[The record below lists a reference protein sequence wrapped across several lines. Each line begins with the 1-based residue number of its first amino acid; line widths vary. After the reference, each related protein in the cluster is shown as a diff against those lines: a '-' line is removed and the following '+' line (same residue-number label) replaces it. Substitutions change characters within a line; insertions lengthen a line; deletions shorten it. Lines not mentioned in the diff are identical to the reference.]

1 MAFLTN
7 SRNSAPTIF
16 DIFNRPLSDFDF
28 TGRAAKEANFEVDV
42 RDMGNCYLLEADLPG
57 TKKEDISLNFEEG
70 VLTVTA
76 SHHAQDAEKSTQ
88 EQEGDEQHK
97 AADDSAAGTYLI
109 RERLSGTY
117 ERSFRFQDADA
128 EAISATFEDCKLT
141 VVLKK
146 QQLQKGRQI
155 TIA

>member
-1 MAFLTN
+1 MAFLN
-7 SRNSAPTIF
+7 SSRNSAPTIF

-42 RDMGNCYLLEADLPG
+42 RDMGNCYVLEADLPG
-57 TKKEDISLNFEEG
+57 TKKEDINLNFEEG
-70 VLTVTA
+70 VLTVSA
-76 SHHAQDAEKSTQ
+76 AHHAQEEKKIS
-88 EQEGDEQHK
+88 EGEDSDGQNLGS
-97 AADDSAAGTYLI
+97 DDNTTGTYLI
-109 RERLSGTY
+109 RERQSGTY

>member
-1 MAFLTN
+1 MAFLTS

-42 RDMGNCYLLEADLPG
+42 RDMGNCYVLEADLPG
-57 TKKEDISLNFEEG
+57 TKKEDINLNFEEG
-70 VLTVTA
+70 VLTVSA
-76 SHHAQDAEKSTQ
+76 VHHAQEAQKSSQ
-88 EQEGDEQHK
+88 DQEGEEQQ
-97 AADDSAAGTYLI
+97 ASPDDSATGTYLI
-109 RERLSGTY
+109 RERLGGTY

-128 EAISATFEDCKLT
+128 EAISASFEDCKLT